1 MKILIATDMEG
12 ISGVVN
18 WDQVTPGHFEYARF
32 RTIYTADVNAA
43 VQGAFEGGAQEIIVT
58 DGHDGGYNI
67 LLEELNPKV
76 QLNSGLATAPLS
88 MMQGI
93 DESFDGVIF
102 VGYHARAGSA
112 LGVLDHTWSGEIL
125 NVWLNDTL
133 VGEFGLNAALAG
145 YFGVPVIM
153 VTGDQTACAQT
164 AGFVG
169 ELETVVVKHA
179 TGRFSAQCPPLAA
192 TQAAIHDGARAAVGR
207 LKKGDAPEP
216 WVTEVPVTVTVE
228 FRKSD
233 EADRAMRFPE
243 AQRDGTRVAVSA
255 PDVLAGYIAFR
266 SMAALGGS

>member
-32 RTIYTADVNAA
+32 RKIYTADVNAA

-58 DGHDGGYNI
+58 DGHHEGYNI
-67 LLEELNPKV
+67 LLEELNPKA

-88 MMQGI
+88 MLQGI

-102 VGYHARAGSA
+102 IGYHARAGSA
-112 LGVLDHTWSGEIL
+112 QGVLDHTWSGEII
-125 NVWLNDTL
+125 NVWINETL
-133 VGEFGLNAALAG
+133 VGEYGLNAALAG
-145 YFGVPVIM
+145 YFGVPIIM
-153 VTGDQTACAQT
+153 VSGDQTACAQT
-164 AGFVG
+164 AEFVG
-169 ELETVVVKHA
+169 EIETVVVKQA
-179 TGRFSAQCPPLAA
+179 TGRFSALCAPLGV
-192 TQAAIHDGARAAVGR
+192 TQAAIRDGARVAVSR
-207 LKKGDAPEP
+207 LKKGEAPEP
-216 WVTEVPVTVTVE
+216 WVTDAPVTVTIE

-233 EADRAMRFPE
+233 QADRAMRFPE

-255 PDVLAGYIAFR
+255 PDMLSGYIAFR